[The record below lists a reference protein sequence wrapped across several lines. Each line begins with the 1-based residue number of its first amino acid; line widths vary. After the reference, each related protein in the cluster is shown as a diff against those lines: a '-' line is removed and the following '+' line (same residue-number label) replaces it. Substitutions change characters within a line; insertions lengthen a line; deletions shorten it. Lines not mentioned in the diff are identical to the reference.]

1 MTCGEVLVRY
11 FFKSAIVFG
20 YLILVVS
27 DDQKDLHEFAY
38 TGAVVP
44 PPVTADAKPNG
55 FPVTTEDTARPAILL
70 GKAAA
75 RLARAA
81 RAAI

>member
-20 YLILVVS
+20 YLIFDVS
-27 DDQKDLHEFAY
+27 NYHEDLHESAY

-55 FPVTTEDTARPAILL
+55 VPVTTEDTARAEILL
-70 GKAAA
+70 GKAAT
-75 RLARAA
+75 RLPKAA